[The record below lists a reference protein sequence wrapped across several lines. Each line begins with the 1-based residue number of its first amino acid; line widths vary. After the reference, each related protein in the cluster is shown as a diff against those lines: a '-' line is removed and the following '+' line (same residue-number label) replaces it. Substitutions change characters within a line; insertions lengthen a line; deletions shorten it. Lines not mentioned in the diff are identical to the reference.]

1 MMLRLVFPPM
11 ISLTQQ
17 SQAEIPQLDSDL
29 VVPTFQQGEDL
40 IDCIN
45 KAMAFQST
53 FQTEDLDTYDSDC
66 DDISSAKAVL
76 MANLSSYDSDV
87 LSKVP
92 YSDTYLNDVI
102 NQEIWV
108 FKIRILLHQMT
119 LVLSLVEQMT
129 DHVANLDKENQT
141 NKMVNESL
149 TAELERYKE
158 RVAIFEQRL
167 NVDLKKHEKLIDS
180 QMDDLIRNRNSKF
193 VAFQQEIDTFKETL
207 SSQVKEKESL
217 STTLTVFKIEWFLN
231 MERGFL
237 SSSKKD
243 NTNEVGGKEQSSPV
257 GITKQVKNIEGKMI
271 GRDGGY
277 PLATME
283 GENMHDSD
291 PAVNMVCEEDNNST
305 SVDNT
310 STNAMENPSNVP
322 ISFVDAL
329 NAAVKPGKSKYD
341 NTLVGYFLG
350 KNIAFPLVRNYV
362 NNTWGKFGLQNLMK
376 TDDGVFLFKFSTK
389 EGLEQ
394 VLQKG
399 PWMIRHSPILLS
411 KWSPTLSL
419 KKGEVNK
426 VPVWVKLFNVPVLAY
441 SGDGLSLIA
450 TQIGKPI
457 MLDAFTSSM
466 CVDSWGRISFA
477 RALIEVCADS
487 VLKKEVI
494 MAIENEEDDGYTRE
508 VIRVEY
514 EWKPPHCVEC
524 KCFGHD
530 PNTCPK
536 RVKENAPKAPPTA
549 STTRSAID
557 NEDGFTTVSS
567 QKKKKKSGPNRVSG
581 INLSKCNPNLKYRP
595 VSQPGKGKG
604 DDSKEA
610 NGPKKGST
618 KDNGNGKLV
627 HIDEVVPTQNSFANL
642 REEESELDEDQNV
655 SYPVNADGKDKEKKD
670 DTTVVN
676 EEEKSQTQGSLWEK
690 FKASKEASSSKFT
703 SLDDDESDDDEEV
716 YMPNG
721 IHGGGFMDGL

>member
-1 MMLRLVFPPM
+1 
-11 ISLTQQ
+11 
-17 SQAEIPQLDSDL
+17 
-29 VVPTFQQGEDL
+29 
-40 IDCIN
+40 
-45 KAMAFQST
+45 
-53 FQTEDLDTYDSDC
+53 
-66 DDISSAKAVL
+66 
-76 MANLSSYDSDV
+76 
-87 LSKVP
+87 
-92 YSDTYLNDVI
+92 
-102 NQEIWV
+102 
-108 FKIRILLHQMT
+108 
-119 LVLSLVEQMT
+119 
-129 DHVANLDKENQT
+129 
-141 NKMVNESL
+141 
-149 TAELERYKE
+149 
-158 RVAIFEQRL
+158 
-167 NVDLKKHEKLIDS
+167 
-180 QMDDLIRNRNSKF
+180 
-193 VAFQQEIDTFKETL
+193 
-207 SSQVKEKESL
+207 
-217 STTLTVFKIEWFLN
+217 

-237 SSSKKD
+237 SSSKKND
-243 NTNEVGGKEQSSPV
+243 TNEVGGKEQSSPV
-257 GITKQVKNIEGKMI
+257 GLAKQVKNIAGKMI
-271 GRDGGY
+271 GRDGKPLKSILKRPKVVADNSGVQHPDVTLRMSAPKVVT

-291 PAVNMVCEEDNNST
+291 PAVNMVCEEDNNNT
-305 SVDNT
+305 GVDNT
-310 STNAMENPSNVP
+310 SINAMENPSNVP
-322 ISFVDAL
+322 VSFVDAL
-329 NAAVKPGKSKYD
+329 NAAVNPGKVNTSSLDSDPKVAAVVKSKYD

-350 KNIAFPLVRNYV
+350 KNIAFSLVRNYV

-411 KWSPTLSL
+411 KWPPTLSL
-419 KKGEVNK
+419 KKGEVNN
-426 VPVWVKLFNVPVLAY
+426 VPVWVKLFTVPVLAY

-466 CVDSWGRISFA
+466 CVDLWGRISFA
-477 RALIEVCADS
+477 RALIKVCADS

-494 MAIENEEDDGYTRE
+494 MAIENEEDNGYTRE

-530 PNTCPK
+530 HNTCPK
-536 RVKENAPKAPPTA
+536 RVKENAPKAQPTD
-549 STTRSAID
+549 STTRSAVD
-557 NEDGFTTVSS
+557 NEDGFTTMSI
-567 QKKKKKSGPNRVSG
+567 QKKKKKSSPNRISE
-581 INLSKCNPNLKYRP
+581 INLSKCNLNLKYRP

-610 NGPKKGST
+610 NSPKNGST
-618 KDNGNGKLV
+618 KDNGNGNLI
-627 HIDEVVPTQNSFANL
+627 HIDEVTPTQNSFANL
-642 REEESELDEDQNV
+642 KEEESKLDEDQNV
-655 SYPVNADGKDKEKKD
+655 SYPVNADGKDKEEKD